1 MWQEVKN
8 FFCRHMAQARL
19 CLETYSPCNFLKM
32 NINIQ
37 PLCDDSRDL
46 TLSVGWWCS
55 VENCGFSFKSC
66 QWWSQPDSYRSN
78 AEDRR
83 ETRERE
89 LHIPP
94 GLWISQ
100 YHQERVIRWC
110 GCEASLPKVLLSGP
124 HEVGNNPVWSWP
136 ALFSTGS
143 HALACCGDPNV
154 GALWIFQLNS
164 LPVSYLD
171 RERHSCSMITQ
182 PWHFDDSEIQQL
194 QFQATKIPIPGW
206 NQLQAGFVW

>member
-1 MWQEVKN
+1 MW
-8 FFCRHMAQARL
+8 RL
-19 CLETYSPCNFLKM
+19 SWS
-32 NINIQ
+32 
-37 PLCDDSRDL
+37 DSK
-46 TLSVGWWCS
+46 
-55 VENCGFSFKSC
+55 CGVMVFSRKLWISLFSFKSC

-110 GCEASLPKVLLSGP
+110 GCEASLPNVLLSGP

-143 HALACCGDPNV
+143 HALACCGDPDNTAL
-154 GALWIFQLNS
+154 ALWWQWN
-164 LPVSYLD
+164 
-171 RERHSCSMITQ
+171 T
-182 PWHFDDSEIQQL
+182 
-194 QFQATKIPIPGW
+194 TTPIPSNKNSNTWLKPASGRICLVKLIMW
-206 NQLQAGFVW
+206 NLVFVKLNIFSSEYWRVYKVRQMVVVRNTALSDTADCTLDF

>member
-1 MWQEVKN
+1 
-8 FFCRHMAQARL
+8 MAQARL

-37 PLCDDSRDL
+37 PLCEDSWSDSKCGVMVFNRKL
-46 TLSVGWWCS
+46 WITLSLVLNHVSDDHNLIPIGPMQRT
-55 VENCGFSFKSC
+55 G
-66 QWWSQPDSYRSN
+66 
-78 AEDRR
+78 

-89 LHIPP
+89 LHIPS

-100 YHQERVIRWC
+100 YPQEWVIRWC
-110 GCEASLPKVLLSGP
+110 GCGASLPNVLLSGL

-143 HALACCGDPNV
+143 HALARCGDPDD

>member
-1 MWQEVKN
+1 MW
-8 FFCRHMAQARL
+8 RL
-19 CLETYSPCNFLKM
+19 SWS
-32 NINIQ
+32 
-37 PLCDDSRDL
+37 DSK
-46 TLSVGWWCS
+46 
-55 VENCGFSFKSC
+55 CGVMVFSRKLWISLFSFKSC

-78 AEDRR
+78 VEDRR

-89 LHIPP
+89 LHIPS

-100 YHQERVIRWC
+100 YPQERVIRWC
-110 GCEASLPKVLLSGP
+110 GCGASLPIVLLSGP

-143 HALACCGDPNV
+143 HALARCGDPDV

-194 QFQATKIPIPGW
+194 QFQATKNPIPGW
-206 NQLQAGFVW
+206 NQLQAGFVWLNLSCEIWCLLSWTYFLLNIGECTK